1 MIGVAYPK
9 PDHGGQV
16 DADLDTFV
24 TALYVTIDDALRMR
38 PELRPWRPKVGIAP
52 KISDSELCTLAV
64 LQALL
69 GFTSETRFL
78 RHARAHLRGWFPYI
92 PGQSGFNKRLRKAQ
106 PQLKALIRLLASDT
120 DLWDDDIWV
129 MDSTPVE
136 CGRSRPT
143 VLRSDLA
150 GWASYGYCA
159 SHSRFFWGLR
169 LHLVCTP
176 AGLPVTYALADPK
189 IDEREVA
196 RHLFEAEPTLLRPGQ
211 RVLADKGYRSKEFES
226 FLRDHG
232 VALIRPAHKS
242 DRGRATSPL
251 LKPLRQLIES
261 VNATLKTQLDLE
273 RHGGRTPGGVHTRVL
288 QRLLALTAAIWHN
301 EKTAHRPLRSLVA
314 FDHG

>member
-1 MIGVAYPK
+1 M
-9 PDHGGQV
+9 

-38 PELRPWRPKVGIAP
+38 PELRPWRPEVGLAP
-52 KISDSELCTLAV
+52 KISDAELVTLAV

-78 RHARAHLRGWFPYI
+78 RHASSHLRPWFPYI
-92 PGQSGFNKRLRKAQ
+92 PMQSGYNKRLRKSAAQ
-106 PQLKALIRLLASDT
+106 LRALIRLLATDT
-120 DLWDDDIWV
+120 EHSFDDTWI

-143 VLRSDLA
+143 VERSELA

-176 AGLPVTYALADPK
+176 VGLPITFALADPK
-189 IDEREVA
+189 VDEREVA

-211 RVLADKGYRSKEFES
+211 CVVADKGYRSREFES
-226 FLRDHG
+226 FLAEHG
-232 VALIRPAHKS
+232 VTLLRPAHHG
-242 DRGRATSPL
+242 DRGRTTSPL
-251 LKPLRQLIES
+251 LKPIRQLIES

-273 RHGGRTPGGVHTRVL
+273 RHGGRTAAGVITRVL

-301 EKTAHRPLRSLVA
+301 AKTAQRPLRSLIA
-314 FDHG
+314 YDH

>member
-1 MIGVAYPK
+1 M
-9 PDHGGQV
+9 

-24 TALYVTIDDALRMR
+24 TALSVTIDDALRIR
-38 PELRPWRPKVGIAP
+38 PELRPWRPRIGLAP
-52 KISDSELCTLAV
+52 KISDAELITLAV

-78 RHARAHLRGWFPYI
+78 RHAALHLRSWFPYI
-92 PGQSGFNKRLRKAQ
+92 PMQSGYNKRLRKSEA
-106 PQLKALIRLLASDT
+106 QLKACIRLLASDT
-120 DLWDDDIWV
+120 EHFDDDTWV

-143 VLRSDLA
+143 VERSELA

-176 AGLPVTYALADPK
+176 AGLPVTFALADPK
-189 IDEREVA
+189 VDEREVA
-196 RHLFEAEPTLLRPGQ
+196 RFLFEAEPALLRPGQ
-211 RVLADKGYRSKEFES
+211 RVLADKGYRSKEFEA
-226 FLRDHG
+226 FLADHG
-232 VALIRPAHKS
+232 VTLIRPAHKS
-242 DRGRATSPL
+242 DKGRVTSPL
-251 LKPLRQLIES
+251 LKPVRQLIES

-273 RHGGRTPGGVHTRVL
+273 RHGGRTPGGVLTRVL

-301 EKTAHRPLRSLVA
+301 AKTAQRPLRSLVA